1 MHPYFLG
8 TTRKRFFLTCHPAQ
22 IAIRYEGWHVNPGD
36 TLHCFFM
43 VAFYLPISQAHV
55 YLRSCLNRR
64 INTQTD
70 TGSSPLYEYF
80 TSLLLP
86 LLDIL
91 SNRYNKHNM
100 YLPTQS
106 SAKDLLWFNDFV
118 RRTVPGIIFFKW
130 WCCEELLEK
139 PKKSLRFVY
148 MDKILYYSYDIMDA
162 RSRTVGMY
170 I

>member
-1 MHPYFLG
+1 MPPGSNCHQIWGMTCEPWRYITLFLYG
-8 TTRKRFFLTCHPAQ
+8 CILLANIASTCLFEELSEQKNQTHRP
-22 IAIRYEGWHVNPGD
+22 
-36 TLHCFFM
+36 TLAAVLYM
-43 VAFYLPISQAHV
+43 STSQV
-55 YLRSCLNRR
+55 
-64 INTQTD
+64 
-70 TGSSPLYEYF
+70 
-80 TSLLLP
+80 LLLP
-86 LLDIL
+86 LLEIL